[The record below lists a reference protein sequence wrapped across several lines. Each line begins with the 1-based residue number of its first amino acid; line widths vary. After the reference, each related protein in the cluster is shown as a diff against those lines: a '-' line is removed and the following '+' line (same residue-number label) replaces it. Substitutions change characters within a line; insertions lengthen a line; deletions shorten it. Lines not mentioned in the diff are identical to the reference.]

1 MGARHESR
9 DSQLAPPTPWRHL
22 PYPAAHSST
31 ASGTAIY
38 PWSQHAYT
46 EKSALHWLD
55 FGRRGPLLHGPGI
68 RRIAIGGESAAD
80 PPKNRH
86 ERYRRGPGCNWTMPS
101 GALPQ
106 SADAH
111 CAVSKTPR
119 HASNGLR
126 RFLGGRQLR
135 TPPKKKRTAHPRW
148 RPLDSGSVHLSMKA
162 IYFQTTSGLSPWPYD

>member
-1 MGARHESR
+1 VGARHESL

-22 PYPAAHSST
+22 PYPAAHTST
-31 ASGTAIY
+31 TSGTAIY

-46 EKSALHWLD
+46 EKSALNWLD

-101 GALPQ
+101 GAFP
-106 SADAH
+106 SIGR
-111 CAVSKTPR
+111 CALCGQQNPETCLYR
-119 HASNGLR
+119 HFRS
-126 RFLGGRQLR
+126 FGGRQLR
-135 TPPKKKRTAHPRW
+135 RPPKDEANKHTQVAPLGFWLRT
-148 RPLDSGSVHLSMKA
+148 SFNEGHLFPDHQWTLLVA
-162 IYFQTTSGLSPWPYD
+162 I

>member
-1 MGARHESR
+1 VHGKEAEIPTSATHPMAAPARPSDTFIDGERNCHLSLVAACVHREIC
-9 DSQLAPPTPWRHL
+9 PPLVGLRKTRPCITR
-22 PYPAAHSST
+22 
-31 ASGTAIY
+31 
-38 PWSQHAYT
+38 
-46 EKSALHWLD
+46 
-55 FGRRGPLLHGPGI
+55 PGI